1 MIRKIT
7 LKLKYVL
14 WLIIPFLVWW
24 ALRTSPLSEVW
35 KIVTRLNISKISLL
49 ILVNVAVI
57 IVFSLRWKVI
67 LLGQKHRIP
76 LFRLILYKISGF
88 GLSYFT
94 PGLQI
99 WGEPFQIYLLKKREH
114 MDSSTAV
121 ASVGLDKF
129 IEVGAK
135 FMFLVLG
142 LLAILHLG
150 LFKEDHQ
157 IYVYLI
163 IGGLFLSPFLLFLAL
178 SRGVRPLKKLI
189 GLLPVSFTEKR
200 KPGKVFQLLTDSE
213 AQMGDF
219 CRRQPVVLFWA
230 FSISGISWA
239 FILFEFWL
247 SLHFLGVNL
256 NIIQIIGA
264 LAAARFAFLI
274 PVPAGI
280 GTLEASQV
288 LLMSA
293 FGLNPAVGLAI
304 SLIIRGRDILFGAVG
319 VILVYILLGRIPL
332 SLDTHE
338 SNVTNPYV
346 GVRD

>member
-1 MIRKIT
+1 MIKKIS
-7 LKLKYVL
+7 LKFRYVL

-35 KIVTRLNISKISLL
+35 KIVSRLTIPRIALL
-49 ILVNVAVI
+49 VLVNVAVI
-57 IVFSLRWKVI
+57 VNFSLRWKVI
-67 LLGQKHRIP
+67 LFGQKHRIP

-99 WGEPFQIYLLKKREH
+99 WSEPFQIYLLKKREH

-135 FMFLVLG
+135 FIFLVLG

-150 LFKEDHQ
+150 LFKENHL
-157 IYVYLI
+157 IYVYSI
-163 IGGLFLSPFLLFLAL
+163 IGALLLSPFLLFVAL

-189 GLLPVSFTEKR
+189 GFLPVSFTEKR
-200 KPGKVFQLLTDSE
+200 KPAKVFHLLIESE

-230 FSISGISWA
+230 FSISGISWVL
-239 FILFEFWL
+239 ILFEFWL
-247 SLHFLGVNL
+247 SLYFLGVNL
-256 NIIQIIGA
+256 NIVQIIGA

-319 VILVYILLGRIPL
+319 VVLVYILLGRIPL
-332 SLDTHE
+332 SLDANE

-346 GVRD
+346 SIRD